1 MKKSIICVF
10 FLACMSFAVS
20 EPAAQEAQDSNALAR
35 QSYEQG
41 ISHYENGDYKA
52 AATAFRE
59 AYTLRPSW
67 KILFN
72 IGQSEAAAKRYGLAM
87 EAFQKYLIKGGDDI
101 PGDRKDYVTE
111 EIRRLKE
118 LVGEVEVDAP
128 EKSAVYIDG
137 VLRGT
142 APLLSPVLVVGG
154 TRHEAVVKLEK
165 DELLRREFSVWGGK
179 KIKLVA
185 QKKPE
190 KAPGPAPVAVAEKPE
205 PEEEQEEAGPEEET
219 QQLDPLYFWL
229 SLGATAAFG
238 GATLAVEFV
247 VKDKY
252 EQYEEKGDS
261 SIKDEGRTLQ
271 PVGIAFLALTG
282 AAAVATGVL
291 AYFTFAETGDA
302 GEAGETGDD
311 SDTARIHVAPWAGT
325 GSGGLMLEMD
335 W

>member
-1 MKKSIICVF
+1 
-10 FLACMSFAVS
+10 MSFTVT

-35 QSYEQG
+35 QFYEQG
-41 ISHYENGDYKA
+41 ISYYENGDYTD

-72 IGQSEAAAKRYGLAM
+72 LGQAEAAATRYGLAM
-87 EAFQKYLIKGGDDI
+87 EAFQKYLINGGDDI
-101 PGDRKDYVTE
+101 PDDRKDYVTA

-154 TRHEAVVKLEK
+154 TKHEAVVTLDR

-185 QKKPE
+185 QKEQE
-190 KAPGPAPVAVAEKPE
+190 KAPEPVAVAEEPEPVKEQEEPE
-205 PEEEQEEAGPEEET
+205 PEPEQET

-247 VKDKY
+247 VRDKY
-252 EQYEEKGDS
+252 EEYEDKGDS

-282 AAAVATGVL
+282 AAAIATGVL
-291 AYFTFAETGDA
+291 AYFTFAETGDSV
-302 GEAGETGDD
+302 ETGDEA
-311 SDTARIHVAPWAGT
+311 DTAEIHVAPWAGT